1 MPLCCPLAKDGEGL
15 QESKPLKRFLSGFFV
30 QGTAAV
36 ALAGLI
42 AALPLTGGTL
52 ADHKFLF
59 FGAGEVCPFPPCCTL
74 KPHPKKMFQCNFFVT
89 TNLQVCFLCQLTQF
103 RVSCNAG
110 WNRYCRDYC
119 IGNQQAGEAY
129 IGRSKEEDLSC
140 GLQGNWVLPL
150 FFPESFFCRVLG
162 RFSIAKW
169 FLSHFYLCHSSRGLF
184 ISLSVCVGG
193 GQGLVTKSRYDSLQ
207 EFKKLYAHEHEPC
220 SNLVS
225 AIKV

>member
-1 MPLCCPLAKDGEGL
+1 LGGIRPSSTLPVAIDVGTNTESLLNNPFYIGLRRKRATGTEYDELLHEFMSAVKKAYGEKVLVQFEDFANHNAFRLLAKYNTTHLVFNDDI
-15 QESKPLKRFLSGFFV
+15 

-74 KPHPKKMFQCNFFVT
+74 KPQPKKMFQCNFFVT
-89 TNLQVCFLCQLTQF
+89 TDLQVCFLCQLTQF

-140 GLQGNWVLPL
+140 GLQGIGDKVPL
-150 FFPESFFCRVLG
+150 
-162 RFSIAKW
+162 
-169 FLSHFYLCHSSRGLF
+169 
-184 ISLSVCVGG
+184 
-193 GQGLVTKSRYDSLQ
+193 
-207 EFKKLYAHEHEPC
+207 
-220 SNLVS
+220 
-225 AIKV
+225 